1 MTALLRN
8 RSLAIACLLAAA
20 VLWLYGGILSSL
32 AQQWASD
39 DNYSH
44 GFFVL
49 PLALFFAWER
59 RKDLQAASNR
69 PSILGA
75 VLIVASLLVLLAGL
89 LGAELF
95 LTRVSIIG
103 LLAGITLFVWG
114 REHFRILAFPIAF
127 LLLMVPL
134 PAIIFNQIAFP
145 LQLLASRA
153 GEAALVVAGIPV
165 LREGNVLQLPT
176 RTLEVAEACSGIR
189 SLVSLVTLGVVLGYF
204 TERRTGRRI
213 VIALAAVPIAIVANA
228 ARVAGTGLASELVSP
243 AAAEG
248 FFHTFSGWLMFVV
261 AFAGLMAVQR
271 AIAAK
276 DTGVPAPARVQ
287 PSRAAEA

>member
-1 MTALLRN
+1 MVAALRN
-8 RSLAIACLLAAA
+8 RSLSIACLLAAA
-20 VLWLYGGILSSL
+20 VFWLYGGVLSSL
-32 AQQWASD
+32 ARQWASD

-44 GFFVL
+44 GFFVV

-59 RKDLQAASNR
+59 RQGLKNAPDR
-69 PSILGA
+69 PSLAGVI
-75 VLIVASLLVLLAGL
+75 LIVGSLLLLLAGL

-95 LTRVSIIG
+95 LTRVSLIG

-114 REHFRILAFPIAF
+114 RDHLRILAFPIAF

-153 GEAALVVAGIPV
+153 GEATLVVAGIPV

-213 VIALAAVPIAIVANA
+213 VIALAAVPIAIIANA

-271 AIAAK
+271 AIAARG
-276 DTGVPAPARVQ
+276 TAAAPARIQ
-287 PSRAAEA
+287 PPRAAEA